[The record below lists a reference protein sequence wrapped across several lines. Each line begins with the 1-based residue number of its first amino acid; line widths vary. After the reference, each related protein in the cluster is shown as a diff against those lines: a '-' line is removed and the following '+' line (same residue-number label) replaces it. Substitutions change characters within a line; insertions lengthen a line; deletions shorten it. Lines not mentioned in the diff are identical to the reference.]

1 MVFIDQESNVSLYLK
16 DVFPLQSGIMENV
29 VRAEIVLLEH
39 IYLEIIANQEINVAM
54 DKFGTQTFFN
64 AYAQKI
70 LDGMEINA

>member
-54 DKFGTQTFFN
+54 DKFGTLTFFN

-70 LDGMEINA
+70 LDGMKINA